1 MQLRT
6 TKAKHFHNQNIKTMK
21 TPKENMEIP
30 NFQKS
35 DLVILK
41 SDPQELKYC
50 MVITEINEYYE
61 NCVVIYTDDKGKKIK
76 ETIQLCAL
84 VHFTPKEE

>member
-1 MQLRT
+1 
-6 TKAKHFHNQNIKTMK
+6 MK
-21 TPKENMEIP
+21 TPKENTEIP
-30 NFQKS
+30 DFKES

-50 MVITEINEYYE
+50 MVITGINEYYD
-61 NCVVIYTDDKGKKIK
+61 NCIVIYTDEKGKKIK

-84 VHFTPKEE
+84 VHYQPKEE